1 MHILPSEIPQL
12 LENFRPLMRAEV
24 FGTFTLLPTGL
35 IIGEAKHGVVR
46 SSVFARSDYKPAC
59 ISDFFTTVIDW

>member
-24 FGTFTLLPTGL
+24 F
-35 IIGEAKHGVVR
+35 R
-46 SSVFARSDYKPAC
+46 N
-59 ISDFFTTVIDW
+59 FTTVIDW

>member
-24 FGTFTLLPTGL
+24 FGTLSTGVHLGLLYYCHRL
-35 IIGEAKHGVVR
+35 VSFRRR
-46 SSVFARSDYKPAC
+46 SLN
-59 ISDFFTTVIDW
+59 